1 MTAVRPHHIKCSLDL
16 GTWKCTWAYV
26 LCQEDGTHIGS
37 PQMLRIEGMGHE
49 IPSIGT
55 WLEDGSFVFGNE
67 LLAMENENPQIKS
80 RIISFFKLGL
90 YKSEGTK
97 GRRERLEEQ
106 LKMFK
111 PKKTLSD
118 FYEAA
123 FRALMATF
131 DREMVQNAK
140 SYFNAAYSTELIV
153 SLPQKVYVSRPQV
166 IDPEAR
172 RTMMQSA
179 KQAGLEFVFLA
190 SEPHNVL
197 ANLVDSMVKKL
208 CEIRAQLGD
217 GTTILIVDAGSGTVD
232 LVLYECKGSLT
243 AQSQVD
249 AVREEAGVGC
259 GSAEVDELIFEE
271 VLDDLLNLKGMTFEN
286 MATVLGQ
293 EPRVVRRTVF
303 DSIERCKKEFP
314 TRTKQS
320 IAIDGAPGCNDWV
333 IKLEKRHFTRAFDF
347 VIGQMMLVIDNITR
361 DTQKVNLMEVTGG
374 LATNAY
380 FMEAL
385 RQRYEPGMEVV
396 SPNEDHQQCHS
407 VALGALH
414 RHPNIQMCTLPTSH
428 GYAAI
433 RNEVFDYY
441 EEHQDT
447 WWYDQYGELQYDE
460 DSVFSTP
467 GGMDQVYDRLFT
479 LIPKGATLGQ
489 LRESPVVWEMLINDV
504 NYYKPVVSAKFV
516 LLDRHFAD
524 GTRGREANK
533 DFVDGVKPWASV
545 KVCLDADELKRR
557 KCKWRNNVSKKGRVR
572 CWRVAIEV
580 FLLVVGDQDLRT
592 GFRLQHGQ
600 NAEGRLSKAKPS
612 DEERQALIKQDQQ
625 EFGDCYVVYEELWSG
640 ERSEFGAEIDG

>member
-1 MTAVRPHHIKCSLDL
+1 MAAVPPHHIKCCLDL

-49 IPSIGT
+49 IRGTGT
-55 WLEDGSFVFGNE
+55 WLEDGRFVFGNE

-80 RIISFFKLGL
+80 RITSFFKLGL
-90 YKSEGTK
+90 YKSGGTK
-97 GRRERLEEQ
+97 GWRERLEEQ
-106 LKMFK
+106 LKMFE
-111 PKKTLSD
+111 PRKTLSD

-140 SYFNAAYSTELIV
+140 SYFTAAYGADLIAG
-153 SLPQKVYVSRPQV
+153 LPRKVYVSRPQV
-166 IDPEAR
+166 FDLEAR
-172 RTMMQSA
+172 RTMMQAA

-197 ANLVDSMVKKL
+197 AHLVDSMVKKL

-217 GTTILIVDAGSGTVD
+217 GTTISIVDAGSGTVD
-232 LVLYECKGSLT
+232 LVLYECKGLT
-243 AQSQVD
+243 AHSQVD
-249 AVREEAGVGC
+249 AEREEAGVGC
-259 GSAEVDELIFEE
+259 GSAEVDELVFEE
-271 VLDDLLNLKGMTFEN
+271 VLDDLLNLKGMAFED
-286 MATVLGQ
+286 MAMVLGQ

-320 IAIDGAPGCNDWV
+320 IAIDGAPGCDDWV

-347 VIGQMMLVIDNITR
+347 VIGQIMLVIDKITR
-361 DTQKVNLMEVTGG
+361 ETQKVNLMEVTGG

-380 FMEAL
+380 FMDAL

-396 SPNEDHQQCHS
+396 SPNQDHQQCHS
-407 VALGALH
+407 VALGALY
-414 RHPNIQMCTLPTSH
+414 RHPNIEMCTLPTSH

-441 EEHQDT
+441 EKHQDT
-447 WWYDQYGELQYDE
+447 CWYDKSGELQYDE
-460 DSVFSTP
+460 DSGFSTP

-479 LIPKGATLGQ
+479 LIPKGANLGQ

-504 NYYKPVVSAKFV
+504 DYKKRWSAPNSYYWI
-516 LLDRHFAD
+516 AD
-524 GTRGREANK
+524 SWT
-533 DFVDGVKPWASV
+533 V
-545 KVCLDADELKRR
+545 
-557 KCKWRNNVSKKGRVR
+557 
-572 CWRVAIEV
+572 RVAEK
-580 FLLVVGDQDLRT
+580 LMET
-592 GFRLQHGQ
+592 SPMASSHGP
-600 NAEGRLSKAKPS
+600 PS
-612 DEERQALIKQDQQ
+612 TYALT
-625 EFGDCYVVYEELWSG
+625 LTS
-640 ERSEFGAEIDG
+640 